1 MFCLVSLCSSY
12 RDEQEMSKERAVLS
26 LFTKPLHSFDS
37 RSRDFFTFHS
47 QHDACQNGAPCVVRA
62 ETSSMHCFSAQQGAK
77 QSSHERG
84 AASAARLVKRE
95 IRHTGNRA
103 LHHQDFTR
111 ARRCGR
117 RRHDGSSRSRKS
129 KREASRQFAAK
140 FRASC
145 KKEKARLQR
154 RVDSMR
160 EDALNWKIKRMIAE
174 DRCAELEKKIAAK
187 RLALRQR

>member
-1 MFCLVSLCSSY
+1 MSS
-12 RDEQEMSKERAVLS
+12 E
-26 LFTKPLHSFDS
+26 
-37 RSRDFFTFHS
+37 
-47 QHDACQNGAPCVVRA
+47 
-62 ETSSMHCFSAQQGAK
+62 
-77 QSSHERG
+77 
-84 AASAARLVKRE
+84 AAREASGLAGKPPKKR
-95 IRHTGNRA
+95 RVDSTRPLWLA
-103 LHHQDFTR
+103 LLLGDDETIEAMAPDYYPESPCDR
-111 ARRCGR
+111 PCCT
-117 RRHDGSSRSRKS
+117 KS

>member
-1 MFCLVSLCSSY
+1 MRQATTPVMSSS
-12 RDEQEMSKERAVLS
+12 E
-26 LFTKPLHSFDS
+26 
-37 RSRDFFTFHS
+37 
-47 QHDACQNGAPCVVRA
+47 
-62 ETSSMHCFSAQQGAK
+62 
-77 QSSHERG
+77 
-84 AASAARLVKRE
+84 AAREASGLAGKPPKKRRE
-95 IRHTGNRA
+95 DRPLENDETIEAMAPDYWPESPCDRA
-103 LHHQDFTR
+103 CC
-111 ARRCGR
+111 A
-117 RRHDGSSRSRKS
+117 KS
-129 KREASRQFAAK
+129 KREASRQFAAR